1 MSELYKEL
9 RVLDMYLTTCQK
21 KEFLLEGVW
30 LAFKHKE
37 KNPTWD
43 ILKCFET
50 AIWDW
55 LLSESKKDN
64 SSDLA
69 QTTSKIEK
77 INKKIKSKD
86 VP

>member
-1 MSELYKEL
+1 MDELDQEL

-37 KNPTWD
+37 KHPSWS
-43 ILKCFET
+43 ILKCFEA

-55 LLSESKKDN
+55 LLSESKRETLPDLKDII
-64 SSDLA
+64 
-69 QTTSKIEK
+69 KRIEK
-77 INKKIKSKD
+77 IKKKKD
-86 VP
+86 VS